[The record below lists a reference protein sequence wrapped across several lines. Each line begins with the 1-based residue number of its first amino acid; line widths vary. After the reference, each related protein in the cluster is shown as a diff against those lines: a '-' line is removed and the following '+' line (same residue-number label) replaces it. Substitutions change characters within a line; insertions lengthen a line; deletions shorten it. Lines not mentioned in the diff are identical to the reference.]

1 MSKEKSGV
9 PSADPAAS
17 EALLVRA
24 ARAKLIEETSY
35 RLIDLFTIVLGK
47 VEILSEKLPSVHRQ
61 DLAAIRIAAM
71 KGVEFNKR
79 LFGAAEECRR
89 EIGTSASITRS
100 TSPRTPD
107 L

>member
-1 MSKEKSGV
+1 VSKEQCGI
-9 PSADPAAS
+9 PSADSAAS

-35 RLIDLFTIVLGK
+35 RLTDLFSVISGQ
-47 VEILSEKLPSVHRQ
+47 VEILSEKLPSIHREG
-61 DLAAIRIAAM
+61 LAAIRNAAM

-79 LFGAAEECRR
+79 LFGAAQDCRR
-89 EIGTSASITRS
+89 EIG
-100 TSPRTPD
+100 